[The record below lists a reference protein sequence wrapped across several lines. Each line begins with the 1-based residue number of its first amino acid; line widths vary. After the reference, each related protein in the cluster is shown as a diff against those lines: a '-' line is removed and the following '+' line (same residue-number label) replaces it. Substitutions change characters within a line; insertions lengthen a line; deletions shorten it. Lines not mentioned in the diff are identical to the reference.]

1 MLRFLKTFF
10 SLFNFFFL
18 NIFHFKIRAQ
28 ATVLKRAVLEEHNK
42 NACLR
47 ESLRLKELSLRRS
60 EQELDSMG
68 FRNKQLEFRVI
79 NFQEDLAG
87 SSSNKKR
94 NNNKNVRS
102 ESFLDE
108 ELQKTTLENAQ
119 LTFVVGTYSL
129 IYFNFC

>member
-1 MLRFLKTFF
+1 
-10 SLFNFFFL
+10 
-18 NIFHFKIRAQ
+18 
-28 ATVLKRAVLEEHNK
+28 
-42 NACLR
+42 
-47 ESLRLKELSLRRS
+47 
-60 EQELDSMG
+60 MG